1 MRTEPPDP
9 PQTPDPKDLQE
20 HHAPELELQLLRRG
34 LRVMTATRWACS
46 RCGRSPLVG
55 ERIHVFA
62 PKGNEQSVCDLCVR
76 GAPDGSFGESV
87 RMERV
92 HAGERPLNVRRA
104 A

>member
-1 MRTEPPDP
+1 MQIRPPEP

-20 HHAPELELQLLRRG
+20 HHAPELELQLLRRS
-34 LRVMTATRWACS
+34 LRRMSANRWACS

-55 ERIHVFA
+55 ERLHVFA
-62 PKGNEQSVCDLCVR
+62 LEGRESGVCDLCMKA
-76 GAPDGSFGESV
+76 APEGSLGEEL

-92 HAGERPLNVRRA
+92 RAGERGLSVRA